1 MRLFKMK
8 TRQMVDKSFSQHMIY
23 QVFRAITHDIFN
35 DKTWFPTSRCS
46 CEDVFYEVFC
56 IVDKMMFSHTDT
68 ESRLAFVE
76 GIGQYEKNYVDEDG
90 YATAQ
95 EERQRIVFVIL
106 YMAAVILQM
115 MPLESKV
122 FQFCSMIMGQWRGY
136 VTQEFSQRCLGAV
149 VKNHEVVE
157 RLAANIG
164 YYGEDG
170 FFVSSQIN
178 ELMRQNN
185 DEDYLHGF
193 EPEPQKALELIVID
207 NKHQKNG
214 EQEKAEEDNEK
225 EWGDLSQEERVKRA
239 LQKMIDEKAIFRK
252 KDYALIMAVLS
263 DIKDF
268 EGKFGH
274 GASFCEYLTEQLGLP
289 SDLTNANVISKRF
302 SQMHGTYPNWF
313 FDDVSD
319 PNARQKLINIANRFV
334 SIYRKGH

>member
-76 GIGQYEKNYVDEDG
+76 GIGQYEKNYVDEDE

-95 EERQRIVFVIL
+95 D
-106 YMAAVILQM
+106 
-115 MPLESKV
+115 
-122 FQFCSMIMGQWRGY
+122 
-136 VTQEFSQRCLGAV
+136 
-149 VKNHEVVE
+149 E

-193 EPEPQKALELIVID
+193 EPEPQRALELEVTD
-207 NKHQKNG
+207 DEHQENG
-214 EQEKAEEDNEK
+214 GQEKTEEDNERK
-225 EWGDLSQEERVKRA
+225 WGDLSQGERVKRA
-239 LQKMIDEKAIFRK
+239 LQKMIDEKAIPLK
-252 KDYALIMAVLS
+252 KDYALIMVALS

-268 EGKFGH
+268 EGKFDN
-274 GASFCEYLTEQLGLP
+274 GASFCKYLTEQLKLP
-289 SDLTNANVISKRF
+289 SDLTNASVISKRF
-302 SQMHGTYPNWF
+302 SKMRGEFPNWS

-334 SIYRKGH
+334 AIYRKGQ